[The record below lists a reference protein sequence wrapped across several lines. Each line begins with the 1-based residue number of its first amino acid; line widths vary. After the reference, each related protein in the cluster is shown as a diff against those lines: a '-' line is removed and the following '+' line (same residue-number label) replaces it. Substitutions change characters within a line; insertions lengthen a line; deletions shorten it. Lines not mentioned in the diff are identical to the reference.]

1 MIEPFVVCG
10 ATGNIGSRIA
20 DILLSTGEPVRII
33 GEAIGNPGMKYV
45 QFSEEDLRKTLAGA
59 GMSGS
64 VIEAMLEMQR
74 GFNAGIVR
82 PTRERCMENTT
93 PTTLESFAKSVY
105 AHAYR
110 VAA

>member
-1 MIEPFVVCG
+1 
-10 ATGNIGSRIA
+10 
-20 DILLSTGEPVRII
+20 
-33 GEAIGNPGMKYV
+33 
-45 QFSEEDLRKTLAGA
+45 
-59 GMSGS
+59 MSGS

-82 PTRERCMENTT
+82 PTRERSMGNTT
-93 PTTLESFAKSVY
+93 PTRLESFAKSVY

>member
-1 MIEPFVVCG
+1 V
-10 ATGNIGSRIA
+10 
-20 DILLSTGEPVRII
+20 
-33 GEAIGNPGMKYV
+33 
-45 QFSEEDLRKTLAGA
+45 AGA

-82 PTRERCMENTT
+82 PTRERSMGNTT